1 MNNQKITSIEQAW
14 FDYQQQLAAF
24 IRSKIDNSQDAE
36 DLLNDV
42 FAKLLQQADESKQPD
57 NIAGWLYQ
65 VARNN
70 IVDYYRS
77 KKQFESLPDDLV
89 IDDDNSLSEELS
101 NCILPMLKALPEDY
115 QQVLILSELE
125 GKKYKEVAEILDL
138 SVSAVKT
145 RVLRGREKLKQD
157 ILRCCTIIYNKAG
170 NIVDYEQKMANS
182 SNNCGC

>member
-1 MNNQKITSIEQAW
+1 MKLIEQAW

-24 IRSKIDNSQDAE
+24 IRTKVDNSQDAE

-57 NIAGWLYQ
+57 NIAAWLYQ

-89 IDDDNSLSEELS
+89 IDEENSLSEELS
-101 NCILPMLKALPEDY
+101 DCMLPMIKALPEDY

-125 GKKYKEVAEILDL
+125 GKKYKEVAEILGL
-138 SVSAVKT
+138 TLSAVKS
-145 RVLRGREKLKQD
+145 RVLRGRAKLKQN
-157 ILRCCTIIYNKAG
+157 ILRCCTIFYNKAG
-170 NIVDYEQKMANS
+170 SVIDYEQKAADPS
-182 SNNCGC
+182 SNCSC